1 MIVKSLFLLLG
12 LFLSSYVLC
21 IELNV
26 VYDEF
31 NDSYLLEEGIGND
44 VNRVGWSTFVD
55 NITSTGWSTLEGIRK
70 TVEIL

>member
-1 MIVKSLFLLLG
+1 MG